1 MADRTFLAFLGDLAG
16 IIAQPIPVWKREL
29 DWFAMRVSYNAPQD
43 PMSLIQATNLS
54 KVYGDQLV
62 FEGVTLAV
70 PHQARVALVGAN
82 GAGKTTLLRI
92 LMGLEASDSGQVRR
106 ARSIRIGYLPQESAD
121 GAPSEI
127 SDQTTLWESCLTA
140 FEGLLQDEAE
150 LARLEATMADPAL
163 TDKAMERYGSLQ
175 EAFERAGGY
184 IYPSRIRQVLT
195 GLGFDP
201 ADHDRP
207 IASFSGGERTRAGL
221 ARLLLEDPDLLLLD
235 EPTNHLDIQ
244 AMEWLEGWLKDW
256 PGAALIV
263 SHDRYFLD
271 HTVESVW
278 ELTPNGV
285 DVYHGNYTAY
295 AYQRGER
302 RQAQLREYMAQQARV
317 RSEQE
322 YIRRNIAGQNTRQA
336 QGRLKRLERM
346 LRDDVV
352 ARPRRDQTVR
362 VAFKPL
368 ERSGTRVLETVG
380 LQVGRPETQ
389 ELLLAVPD
397 IVLERGA
404 RVALIGPNGAGK
416 TTLIKTI
423 LGEVEPLGGKCRL
436 GAGLNVGYLAQT
448 DEGLDPA
455 NSVLEEIQSADS
467 GLGRKAAR
475 DWLARFLFRGGE
487 VDKAIPALSGGER
500 RRLALAKLVLA
511 GANLLLLD
519 EPTNH
524 LDLASQEALQE
535 ALSGFDG
542 TFILVSHDRY
552 LIDALATMM
561 WIVRPETAVLE
572 VLPGGYSDFLASH
585 VPATKP
591 DPAAPVERPRQVS
604 RAAPSRAD
612 RRLENVE
619 IRIAELENELAALTQ
634 ALQARSEDVDRVRQ
648 LGLRYAEVESELDRV
663 LAQWEQL
670 ARAHGQE

>member
-54 KVYGDQLV
+54 KVYGDQFV
-62 FEGVTLAV
+62 FEDVTLAI
-70 PHQARVALVGAN
+70 PHQARLALVGAN
-82 GAGKTTLLRI
+82 GIGKTTLLRV
-92 LMGLEASDSGQVRR
+92 LMGLESSDTGQVRR
-106 ARSIRIGYLPQESAD
+106 ARSIRIGYLPQETAQGSI
-121 GAPSEI
+121 SE
-127 SDQTTLWESCLTA
+127 DPDETTLWESCLTA
-140 FEGLLQDEAE
+140 FEALLQDEAE

-163 TDKAMERYGSLQ
+163 TDRAMERYGSLQ
-175 EAFERAGGY
+175 ESFERAGGY

-207 IASFSGGERTRAGL
+207 IASFSGGERTRAKL

-271 HTVESVW
+271 HTVEAVW
-278 ELTPNGV
+278 ELTPKGV

-295 AYQRGER
+295 VHQRGER
-302 RQAQLREYMAQQARV
+302 RQVQLREYMAQQERV
-317 RSEQE
+317 RNEQE

-346 LRDDVV
+346 LRDD
-352 ARPRRDQTVR
+352 AIAPPRRQQTVH
-362 VAFKPL
+362 VSFKRPG
-368 ERSGTRVLETVG
+368 RSGTRVLETVG
-380 LQVGRPETQ
+380 LQIGRPDTQ
-389 ELLLAVPD
+389 ECLLTVPD
-397 IVLERGA
+397 LVLERGA

-423 LGEVEPLGGKCRL
+423 VGEVEPLRGECRL

-448 DEGLDPA
+448 DEGFEPTND
-455 NSVLEEIQSADS
+455 VLTEIQRADPS
-467 GLGRKAAR
+467 LGRRAAR
-475 DWLARFLFRGGE
+475 DWLARFLLRGDD
-487 VDKAIPALSGGER
+487 VYKAVVALSGGER

-524 LDLASQEALQE
+524 LDLASQEALQQ

-561 WIVRPETAVLE
+561 WIVRPETTALE
-572 VLPGGYSDFLASH
+572 VMPGGYSDFLTSQVAVARPESPGHTGRSRQAS
-585 VPATKP
+585 
-591 DPAAPVERPRQVS
+591 PVAS
-604 RAAPSRAD
+604 NKAD
-612 RRLENVE
+612 RHLEVVE
-619 IRIAELENELAALTQ
+619 ARIAELEEELAALTQ
-634 ALQARSEDVDRVRQ
+634 ALQAHRGDVEKVRQ
-648 LGLRYAEVESELDRV
+648 LGLRYAEVETELDRV
-663 LAQWEQL
+663 LVQWEQL
-670 ARAHGQE
+670 ARARGQE